1 MKRVNVPTI
10 AGNMMIMNP
19 KTFISLSVLLVACGS
34 SGASR
39 TQDSQQDAPASTPD
53 GVDSG
58 PTPDTTTG
66 DVDASVE
73 TLDATV
79 VDAALADVGVV
90 DASPDAHVPTQ
101 LDCLAA
107 CEAAHPLA
115 AALSKNI
122 DACFTGACSASCD
135 GLAYSG
141 KLYNPTSADAGF
153 ACTGT
158 NSDPIAV
165 VSAGCADCVAANC
178 CAQWVAVFSTQD
190 GRDLNKCAVECYSIK

>member
-90 DASPDAHVPTQ
+90 DASP
-101 LDCLAA
+101 
-107 CEAAHPLA
+107 EAAHPLA